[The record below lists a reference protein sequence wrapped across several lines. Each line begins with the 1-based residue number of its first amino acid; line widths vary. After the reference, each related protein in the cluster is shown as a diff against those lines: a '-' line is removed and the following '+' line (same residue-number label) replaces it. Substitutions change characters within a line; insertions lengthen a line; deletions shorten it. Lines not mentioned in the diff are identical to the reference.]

1 MASSGTYTFAPS
13 IADLII
19 DAFERVRVRPA
30 ALTTEQMTSATRSMN
45 LLLQEWSNR
54 GPNLWTITEAALS
67 VVTGTK
73 TYDLPTNCV
82 LLLDMWWA
90 VDAGA
95 GNGTTDRILIPI
107 TRDQYAEIPNKDQQ
121 GSPTQYWFERT
132 ITPQVTLYQV
142 PSQDTT
148 SDPASDVRFKYMRPV
163 QDASAA
169 NGQTLDIPNYFLEA
183 FTAELAWRLGG
194 KFTEIETW
202 LKIKGDILGAK
213 EAAWVLA
220 RDADTE
226 LAPISIVP
234 NLSNYW
240 RR

>member
-1 MASSGTYTFAPS
+1 MV
-13 IADLII
+13 L
-19 DAFERVRVRPA
+19 DAFERARIRPA
-30 ALTTEQMTSATRSMN
+30 AITTEFMISAMRSFN
-45 LLLQEWSNR
+45 LILQDWSNK
-54 GPNLWTITEAALS
+54 GPNLWTISKDNLLG
-67 VVTGTK
+67 VVIGTAS
-73 TYDLPTNCV
+73 YALPTNCV

-107 TRDQYAEIPNKDQQ
+107 TRDQYAEIPNKKQQ

-132 ITPQVTLYQV
+132 IAPNVTLYQV

-148 SDPASDVRFKYMRPV
+148 SSPNCDVKFNYMRPV
-163 QDASAA
+163 QDVAAS
-169 NGQTLDIPNYFLEA
+169 NGQTPNLPNYFLKA
-183 FTAELAWRLGG
+183 AVLELAYDVGS

-202 LKIKGDILGAK
+202 LKIKDDLKI
-213 EAAWVLA
+213 ERDAAWVRA

-226 LAPISIVP
+226 LAPITIVP

-240 RR
+240 RK

>member
-1 MASSGTYTFAPS
+1 MTSSGLYSFAPS
-13 IADLII
+13 AADLII

-30 ALTTEQMTSATRSMN
+30 ALTSEQMISATRSMN
-45 LLLQEWSNR
+45 LLLQEWSNK
-54 GPNLWTITEAALS
+54 GPNLWTITEAALG

-73 TYDLPTNCV
+73 LYALPANCV

-90 VDAGA
+90 VDAGY

-132 ITPQVTLYQV
+132 IAPQVTLYQV

-148 SDPASDVRFKYMRPV
+148 SSPASDIRFKYMRPV
-163 QDASAA
+163 QDASPA

-183 FTAELAWRLGG
+183 FTADLAWRLGG
-194 KFTEIETW
+194 KFADMAIW
-202 LKIKGDILGAK
+202 AAIKDDIRMAK
-213 EAAWVLA
+213 EQAWALA

-226 LAPISIVP
+226 LAPITIVP

-240 RR
+240 RK